1 MTNETRN
8 AVAVAQTTAHFLA
21 TARYMAVLNVALLL
35 TNLITAHNIGL
46 NIVLAIG
53 LLYLHIRL
61 EFDQRIFA
69 HTQNFADFDRTLQAL
84 GLVKQTTERDIVQ
97 RAKGAIR
104 LWYWAFFTTL
114 AQLALWL
121 I

>member
-1 MTNETRN
+1 MTNELADTT
-8 AVAVAQTTAHFLA
+8 AKTTAHFLI
-21 TARYMAVLNVALLL
+21 TARYLAILNVVLLA
-35 TNLITAHNIGL
+35 ISFVTAHYIGL
-46 NIVLAIG
+46 NAILATG

-61 EFDQRIFA
+61 EFDRRIFM
-69 HTQNFADFDRTLQAL
+69 HMTNFTDFDRTLLML
-84 GLVKQTTERDIVQ
+84 GLMKQTTERDIFQ

-104 LWYWAFFTTL
+104 LWYAALFATL

>member
-1 MTNETRN
+1 MTNEPQNT
-8 AVAVAQTTAHFLA
+8 VAQTTAHFLA
-21 TARYMAVLNVALLL
+21 TARYMAVLNVALLVVALL
-35 TNLITAHNIGL
+35 TARYVSL
-46 NIVLAIG
+46 NTLLAAG

-69 HTQNFADFDRTLQAL
+69 HTKNFDEFDRTLQAL
-84 GLVKQTTERDIVQ
+84 GLVKQTAERDIIQ

-104 LWYWAFFTTL
+104 LWYAALFATL

>member
-1 MTNETRN
+1 MTNETPN
-8 AVAVAQTTAHFLA
+8 TVAQTTADFLA
-21 TARYMAVLNVALLL
+21 TARYIAVLNLALLIASL
-35 TNLITAHNIGL
+35 LATHCVGL
-46 NIVLAIG
+46 NILLAIG

-69 HTQNFADFDRTLQAL
+69 HTQNFADFDRTLLAL
-84 GLVKQTTERDIVQ
+84 GLVKQINERDMIQ

-114 AQLALWL
+114 AQLALCL